1 MSDERFASSISLFTF
16 HSSLITMDL
25 PLESQTALPDRAHL
39 NRGYALGLIGITF
52 WSTTAIFISYL
63 LKNYS
68 LEPLTLAFWR
78 DLFVV
83 GALAIVL
90 AVFRRNALHIESRQR
105 KFLVLY
111 GVALTLMNISWT
123 LSVALNG
130 AAVSTVMV
138 YASPGITA
146 IAAHFFFKERLSLI
160 RVLAFLGAL
169 LGAFF
174 VAKANDP
181 AQWNINA
188 AGILIGVLSAFGFA
202 LYSLMGKAVSHRQIN
217 SWTATL
223 SAFGVATVVL
233 LPITLIALS
242 VGQATAPIDDTARYS
257 LFSLGTQWSGWL
269 ILLVLAVVP
278 TLGGFG
284 FYTAS
289 LGYLPAG
296 TANLL
301 AALEP
306 ALTTIL
312 AYLLLNE
319 SLSPTQLIGAGLI
332 VLSVIS
338 LRLEER

>member
-1 MSDERFASSISLFTF
+1 ME
-16 HSSLITMDL
+16 L
-25 PLESQTALPDRAHL
+25 PLESPPAAADRAHL
-39 NRGYALGLIGITF
+39 NRGYALGLIGIAF

-63 LKNYS
+63 LKNYP
-68 LEPLTLAFWR
+68 LQPLTLAFWR

-83 GALAIVL
+83 GALTIVL
-90 AVFRRNALHIESRQR
+90 AIFRRSALRIDPRQR

-111 GVALTLMNISWT
+111 GFSLTLMNISWT

-138 YASPGITA
+138 YASPGLTA
-146 IAAHFFFKERLSLI
+146 IAARFFFKERLSLI

-174 VAKANDP
+174 VARANDL
-181 AQWNINA
+181 AQWSLNA
-188 AGILIGVLSAFGFA
+188 GGIVSGMLAAFGFA
-202 LYSLMGKAVSHRQIN
+202 FYSLMGKAVSRRHIN

-223 SAFGVATVVL
+223 SAFSVATIFL
-233 LPITLIALS
+233 LPATLITSAI
-242 VGQATAPIDDTARYS
+242 GQATNPIGDTAQYS
-257 LFSLGTQWSGWL
+257 LLSLGTQWSGWL
-269 ILLVLAVVP
+269 ILLILAAGP

-301 AALEP
+301 ATLEP
-306 ALTTIL
+306 VLTTML

-319 SLSPTQLIGAGLI
+319 TLSPVQLIGAGLI

>member
-1 MSDERFASSISLFTF
+1 ME
-16 HSSLITMDL
+16 L
-25 PLESQTALPDRAHL
+25 PLESQTTTPDRAHL
-39 NRGYALGLIGITF
+39 NSGYTLGLIGVAS

-63 LKNYS
+63 LKNFP
-68 LEPLTLAFWR
+68 LQPLTLAFWR

-83 GALAIVL
+83 GALVLLLAI
-90 AVFRRNALHIESRQR
+90 FRRTALHVDRGQR

-111 GVALTLMNISWT
+111 GASLTLMNISWT

-146 IAAHFFFKERLSLI
+146 IAAHFFFKERLSPI

-181 AQWNINA
+181 TQWNGNA
-188 AGILIGVLSAFGFA
+188 AGIVIGVLSAFGFA
-202 LYSLMGKAVSHRQIN
+202 FYSLMGKAVSQRRIN

-223 SAFGVATVVL
+223 NAFGVATIFL
-233 LPITLIALS
+233 LPTALITLAL
-242 VGQATAPIDDTARYS
+242 GQVSAPIGTAAQYN
-257 LFSLGTQWSGWL
+257 LFSLGTQWNGWL
-269 ILLVLAVVP
+269 ILFILAIGP
-278 TLGGFG
+278 TLGGYG

-301 AALEP
+301 ATLEP
-306 ALTTIL
+306 VLTTIL

-319 SLSPTQLIGAGLI
+319 SLSPGQFIGAGLI

>member
-1 MSDERFASSISLFTF
+1 ME
-16 HSSLITMDL
+16 L
-25 PLESQTALPDRAHL
+25 PLDSQTATQDRAHL
-39 NRGYALGLIGITF
+39 NRGYTLGLIGIAF

-63 LKNYS
+63 LKNYP
-68 LEPLTLAFWR
+68 LQPLTLAFWR

-83 GALAIVL
+83 TALAIGL
-90 AVFRRNALHIESRQR
+90 AVFRRSALRIAPGQYR
-105 KFLVLY
+105 FLIAY
-111 GVALTLMNISWT
+111 GFSLTLMNVSWT

-146 IAAHFFFKERLSLI
+146 IAAHFFFKERLSPL
-160 RVLAFLGAL
+160 RVLAFMGAL

-174 VAKANDP
+174 VAKADDP
-181 AQWNINA
+181 AQWTLNA
-188 AGILIGVLSAFGFA
+188 GGIIIGALSAFGFA
-202 LYSLMGKAVSHRQIN
+202 FYSLMGKAVSHRHIN

-223 SAFGVATVVL
+223 SAFSVATIFL
-233 LPITLIALS
+233 LPTALITLAL
-242 VGQATAPIDDTARYS
+242 GQATAPIGAERAASFS

-269 ILLVLAVVP
+269 ILFVLAVVP

-301 AALEP
+301 ATLEP
-306 ALTTIL
+306 LLTTIL

-319 SLSPTQLIGAGLI
+319 TLSPTQLIGGALI
-332 VLSVIS
+332 VFSVIS

>member
-1 MSDERFASSISLFTF
+1 MSQSDNDSRTTYRAQ
-16 HSSLITMDL
+16 LIMEL
-25 PLESQTALPDRAHL
+25 PLESPPSTVDRSHL
-39 NRGYALGLIGITF
+39 NRGYTLGLIGIAF

-63 LKNYS
+63 LKNYP
-68 LEPLTLAFWR
+68 LQPLTLAFWR
-78 DLFVV
+78 DVFVV
-83 GALAIVL
+83 GALAL
-90 AVFRRNALHIESRQR
+90 LLGVFRRGALRIAPEQR
-105 KFLVLY
+105 KFLVWY
-111 GVALTLMNISWT
+111 GISLTMMNVSWT

-146 IAAHFFFKERLSLI
+146 IAARFFFKERLSVI

-181 AQWNINA
+181 AQWNVNA
-188 AGILIGVLSAFGFA
+188 GGIVIGILSAFGFA
-202 LYSLMGKAVSHRQIN
+202 FYSLMGKAVSQRRIN

-223 SAFGVATVVL
+223 SAFGVAAICL
-233 LPITLIALS
+233 LPVALITLAI
-242 VGQATAPIDDTARYS
+242 GQTTAPIDQAASYS

-269 ILLVLAVVP
+269 ILLILAVGP

-306 ALTTIL
+306 VLTTIL

-319 SLSPTQLIGAGLI
+319 SLSPAQLIGAGVI

>member
-1 MSDERFASSISLFTF
+1 MEFPLDTQTQQHERA
-16 HSSLITMDL
+16 
-25 PLESQTALPDRAHL
+25 QL
-39 NRGYALGLIGITF
+39 NRGYTLGLIGIAF

-63 LKNYS
+63 LNNYP
-68 LEPLTLAFWR
+68 LRPLTLAFWR

-83 GALAIVL
+83 GALTIGL
-90 AVFRRNALHIESRQR
+90 AVFRRSALRIAPNQR
-105 KFLVLY
+105 RFLIAY
-111 GVALTLMNISWT
+111 GFSLTLMNISWT

-146 IAAHFFFKERLSLI
+146 IAAHFFFKERISRL

-169 LGAFF
+169 LGAFL

-181 AQWNINA
+181 AQWNVNA
-188 AGILIGVLSAFGFA
+188 AGIIIGVLSAFGFA
-202 LYSLMGKAVSHRQIN
+202 FYSLMGKAVAQRRIN

-223 SAFGVATVVL
+223 SAFSVATIFL
-233 LPITLIALS
+233 LPTTLITLTL
-242 VGQATAPIDDTARYS
+242 GQAAAPIGAAASNS

-269 ILLVLAVVP
+269 ILFILAVVP

-301 AALEP
+301 ATLEP
-306 ALTTIL
+306 VLTTIL
-312 AYLLLNE
+312 AYLLLHE
-319 SLSPTQLIGAGLI
+319 SLSPTQLIGGALI

>member
-1 MSDERFASSISLFTF
+1 ME
-16 HSSLITMDL
+16 L
-25 PLESQTALPDRAHL
+25 PLESQSATSDRAQL
-39 NRGYALGLIGITF
+39 NRGYTLGLIGIAF

-63 LKNYS
+63 LRNY
-68 LEPLTLAFWR
+68 PLQPMTLAFWR

-83 GALAIVL
+83 GALAIGL
-90 AVFRRNALHIESRQR
+90 AVFRRDALHIAPNQR
-105 KFLVLY
+105 RFLIAY
-111 GVALTLMNISWT
+111 GFSLMLMNISWT

-146 IAAHFFFKERLSLI
+146 IAAHFFFKERISRI
-160 RVLAFLGAL
+160 RVAAFIGAL

-181 AQWNINA
+181 AQWTLNA
-188 AGILIGVLSAFGFA
+188 GGIVIGVLSAFGFA
-202 LYSLMGKAVSHRQIN
+202 FYSLMGKATSQRHIN

-223 SAFGVATVVL
+223 SAFSVAAIFL
-233 LPITLIALS
+233 LPTTLITSAL
-242 VGQATAPIDDTARYS
+242 GQAAAPLGEAASYG

-269 ILLVLAVVP
+269 ILFILAVVP

-289 LGYLPAG
+289 LGFLPAG

-301 AALEP
+301 ATLEP
-306 ALTTIL
+306 VLTTVL
-312 AYLLLNE
+312 AYLLLHE
-319 SLSPTQLIGAGLI
+319 TLSLTQLIGGALI

-338 LRLEER
+338 LRFEERGSLPG

>member
-1 MSDERFASSISLFTF
+1 MDFPLDAQAQLHERA
-16 HSSLITMDL
+16 
-25 PLESQTALPDRAHL
+25 RL
-39 NRGYALGLIGITF
+39 NRGYTLGLIGIAF

-63 LKNYS
+63 LKNYP
-68 LEPLTLAFWR
+68 LQPLTLAFWR

-83 GALAIVL
+83 GALTIGL
-90 AVFRRNALHIESRQR
+90 AVFRRSALRVAPNQR
-105 KFLVLY
+105 RFLIAY
-111 GVALTLMNISWT
+111 GFSLTLMNISWT

-146 IAAHFFFKERLSLI
+146 LAAHFFFKERISPI
-160 RVLAFLGAL
+160 RVGAFISAL

-181 AQWNINA
+181 AQWNMNA
-188 AGILIGVLSAFGFA
+188 GGIIIGVLSAFGFA
-202 LYSLMGKAVSHRQIN
+202 FYSLMGKAAAQRRIN

-223 SAFGVATVVL
+223 SAFSVAAIFL
-233 LPITLIALS
+233 LPTTLITLAI
-242 VGQATAPIDDTARYS
+242 GQSTAPIGAAASYS
-257 LFSLGTQWSGWL
+257 LLSLGKQWDGWL
-269 ILLVLAVVP
+269 ILFILAVVP

-284 FYTAS
+284 LYTAS
-289 LGYLPAG
+289 LGYLSAG

-301 AALEP
+301 ATLEP
-306 ALTTIL
+306 VLTTIL
-312 AYLLLNE
+312 AYLLLHE
-319 SLSPTQLIGAGLI
+319 SLSPTQLIGGALI

>member
-1 MSDERFASSISLFTF
+1 ME
-16 HSSLITMDL
+16 L
-25 PLESQTALPDRAHL
+25 PLESHTPASERAHL
-39 NRGYALGLIGITF
+39 NRGYILGLIGIAF

-63 LKNYS
+63 LKHYP
-68 LEPLTLAFWR
+68 LQPLTLAFWR
-78 DLFVV
+78 DVFVV
-83 GALAIVL
+83 MALASVL
-90 AVFRRNALHIESRQR
+90 ALFRRSALRIDGHQR
-105 KFLVLY
+105 WFLVFY
-111 GVALTLMNISWT
+111 GISLTLMNISWT
-123 LSVALNG
+123 LSVAFNG

-146 IAAHFFFKERLSLI
+146 IAARFFFKERISPI
-160 RVLAFLGAL
+160 RVAAFLGAL

-181 AQWNINA
+181 AQWNVNA

-202 LYSLMGKAVSHRQIN
+202 FYSLMGKAVSQRHIN

-223 SAFGVATVVL
+223 SAFSVAAIIL
-233 LPITLIALS
+233 LPIALIVSAL
-242 VGQATAPIDDTARYS
+242 GQASAPINEAASYS

-269 ILLVLAVVP
+269 ILFILAVVP

-301 AALEP
+301 ATLEP
-306 ALTTIL
+306 VLTTIL
-312 AYLLLNE
+312 AYVLLNE
-319 SLSPTQLIGAGLI
+319 TLSPTQLLGAGLI
-332 VLSVIS
+332 VFSVVL

>member
-1 MSDERFASSISLFTF
+1 ME
-16 HSSLITMDL
+16 L
-25 PLESQTALPDRAHL
+25 PLESQTTALNRAHL
-39 NRGYALGLIGITF
+39 NRGYTLGLIGIAF

-63 LKNYS
+63 LKTYS
-68 LEPLTLAFWR
+68 LLPLTLAFWR

-83 GALAIVL
+83 GALACLL
-90 AVFRRNALHIESRQR
+90 AIFCRSALRIAPAQR

-111 GVALTLMNISWT
+111 GISLTLMNVSWT

-130 AAVSTVMV
+130 AAVSTVVV

-146 IAAHFFFKERLSLI
+146 IAAHFLFKERLSLI
-160 RVLAFLGAL
+160 RMLAFLGAL
-169 LGAFF
+169 LGAFL

-181 AQWNINA
+181 AQWNVNA
-188 AGILIGVLSAFGFA
+188 AGIIIGVLSAFGFA
-202 LYSLMGKAVSHRQIN
+202 FYSLMGKAVSQRRIN

-223 SAFGVATVVL
+223 SAFGVATIAL
-233 LPITLIALS
+233 LPISLITLAL
-242 VGQATAPIDDTARYS
+242 GQAAAPIGAERAASYS

-269 ILLVLAVVP
+269 ILLILAVGP

-301 AALEP
+301 ATLEP
-306 ALTTIL
+306 VLTTIL

-319 SLSPTQLIGAGLI
+319 SLSPAQLIGAGLI

>member
-1 MSDERFASSISLFTF
+1 ME
-16 HSSLITMDL
+16 L
-25 PLESQTALPDRAHL
+25 PLETQSAASDRAQL
-39 NRGYALGLIGITF
+39 NRGYTLGLIGIAF

-63 LKNYS
+63 LKNYP
-68 LEPLTLAFWR
+68 LQPLTLAFWR

-83 GALAIVL
+83 VALAIGL
-90 AVFRRNALHIESRQR
+90 AVFRRSALRIAPQQR
-105 KFLVLY
+105 RFLIAY
-111 GVALTLMNISWT
+111 GFSLTLMNISWT

-146 IAAHFFFKERLSLI
+146 IAAHFFFKERISRM
-160 RVLAFLGAL
+160 RVAAFIGAL

-181 AQWNINA
+181 AQWTLNA
-188 AGILIGVLSAFGFA
+188 GGILIGVLSACGFA
-202 LYSLMGKAVSHRQIN
+202 FYSLMGKAASQRRIN

-223 SAFGVATVVL
+223 SAFSVAAIFL
-233 LPITLIALS
+233 LPTTLITLAIGQSAAPI
-242 VGQATAPIDDTARYS
+242 GQAASYS
-257 LFSLGTQWSGWL
+257 LFSLGTHWSGWL
-269 ILLVLAVVP
+269 ILIILAVIP

-289 LGYLPAG
+289 LGYLSAG

-301 AALEP
+301 ATLEP
-306 ALTTIL
+306 VLTTIL
-312 AYLLLNE
+312 AYLLLHE
-319 SLSPTQLIGAGLI
+319 SLSPTQLIGGALI

>member
-1 MSDERFASSISLFTF
+1 ME
-16 HSSLITMDL
+16 L
-25 PLESQTALPDRAHL
+25 PLESQPAAIDRSHL
-39 NRGYALGLIGITF
+39 NRGYTLGLIGIAF

-63 LKNYS
+63 LKNYA
-68 LEPLTLAFWR
+68 LQPLTLAFWR

-83 GALAIVL
+83 GALTIVL
-90 AVFRRNALHIESRQR
+90 AIFRRSALRIDPRQR
-105 KFLVLY
+105 KFLLLY
-111 GVALTLMNISWT
+111 GVSLTLMNISWT

-146 IAAHFFFKERLSLI
+146 IAAHFFFKERLSPI

-181 AQWNINA
+181 AQWNVNA
-188 AGILIGVLSAFGFA
+188 AGILIGILSAFGFA
-202 LYSLMGKAVSHRQIN
+202 FYSLMGKEVSHRRIN

-223 SAFGVATVVL
+223 SAFGVATVFL
-233 LPITLIALS
+233 LPTTLITLAI
-242 VGQATAPIDDTARYS
+242 GQAAAPIAAERAASYS

-269 ILLVLAVVP
+269 ILFVLAVVP

-306 ALTTIL
+306 VLTTIL

-319 SLSPTQLIGAGLI
+319 TLSSAQLIGAGLI

>member
-1 MSDERFASSISLFTF
+1 ME
-16 HSSLITMDL
+16 L
-25 PLESQTALPDRAHL
+25 PLESQLTPVDRAHL
-39 NRGYALGLIGITF
+39 NRGYTLGLIGIAF

-63 LKNYS
+63 LKNYP
-68 LEPLTLAFWR
+68 LQPLTLAFWR

-83 GALAIVL
+83 GALALLL
-90 AVFRRNALHIESRQR
+90 AIFRRSALRINPGQR

-111 GVALTLMNISWT
+111 GVALTFMNISWT

-146 IAAHFFFKERLSLI
+146 IAARFFFKERLSLI

-181 AQWNINA
+181 AQWNVNA

-202 LYSLMGKAVSHRQIN
+202 FYSLMGKAVSHRRIN

-223 SAFGVATVVL
+223 SAFGLATIFL
-233 LPITLIALS
+233 LPTTLITSAL
-242 VGQATAPIDDTARYS
+242 GQATAPIGDAAQYS

-269 ILLVLAVVP
+269 ILFVLAVVP

-301 AALEP
+301 ATLEP
-306 ALTTIL
+306 VLTTIL
-312 AYLLLNE
+312 AYLLLKE
-319 SLSPTQLIGAGLI
+319 TLSPAQLIGGGLI

-338 LRLEER
+338 LRFEERGNSG